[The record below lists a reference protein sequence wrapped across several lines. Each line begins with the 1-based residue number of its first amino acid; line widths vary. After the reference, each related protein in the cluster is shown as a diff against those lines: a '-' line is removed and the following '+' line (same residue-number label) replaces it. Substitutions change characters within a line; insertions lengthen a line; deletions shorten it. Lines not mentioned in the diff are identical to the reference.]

1 QIPGVS
7 PTGRFT
13 TAVPL
18 AIILTVS
25 AIKEMIEDL
34 VGLLFIISIQQKRHY
49 ADDKTNNSKTLVLR
63 NGEWVETVWKELQ
76 GLPQTGG
83 LLTAGAL
90 SSFHG
95 WVECQLPNRKL
106 DEFVGALRAPDS
118 IRYPLKPNQ
127 LLLRGASL
135 KNTKWIFGLAIY
147 TGKETKVMLN
157 STAPPLKQST
167 VERQTNT
174 YILFLFGVLLF
185 LTVFTFAANLIWTR
199 YYEVDMWYLDRKA
212 AGEPTLRTVLDFI
225 TYLILYNTVIPISL
239 SVMLEV
245 VRFTQ
250 ALYINRDLDMY
261 DPDTDT
267 PAMARTSNLNE
278 ELGQV
283 RYLFS
288 DKTGTLT
295 RNVMEF
301 KRCSIGGV
309 MYGNDTADSNA
320 LSDGALLARLKM
332 GDPLARHFFIV
343 LAVCHTVVPECN
355 AEQPDQ
361 PLNYQASSP
370 DEAALVKAARALGFV
385 FTTRTPTGVSIEVN
399 GEELHYEVLQVLE
412 FTSVRKRMGVVVR
425 EPSGRIL
432 VMVKGADTVVFERLA
447 KTSRFREATM
457 HHLEVFAKTGLRTLC
472 IASAEVSSAF
482 HANWTEQYYVASTAI
497 DNREEKLEAVAEL
510 IEGNL
515 QLLGATAIED
525 KLQHGVS
532 ETISNLLRA
541 GISIWVLTGDK
552 QETAINIGYSC
563 RLLNQDL
570 ELVTL
575 NTETLDQT
583 RTQLCDL
590 VEDFGDNLRAEN
602 AVALIVDGH
611 TFGQPEQYSSPIT
624 LRGQRCSVWRDC
636 FMGTCVGVQLQILA
650 TEAKLPFS
658 AFRDSLA
665 KKVSPWQKGE
675 IVKLVRASLKNAVT
689 LAIGDGANDVG
700 MIQAAHVGVGIS
712 GMEGMQAACASDYAI
727 AQFRFLNKL
736 LLVHGAWNYN
746 RLTKLI
752 LYSFYKNVCL
762 YLIQFWF
769 AILSGFSGQIVFERW
784 TIGLY
789 NVLFSAAPPLALGLF
804 DRSCSVNNCL
814 KYPELYRDT
823 QASASFN
830 LKVFLCWVL
839 NSVFH
844 SAVLFWIPLAAFH
857 TSKFPPFCDIH
868 INNPTTDL

>member
-1 QIPGVS
+1 MKKKLESSTLETGSRIVYINERQPITFCKNAISTSKYSVWTFLPKFLCEQFRRYANVFFLVIALLQQIPGVS

-34 VGLLFIISIQQKRHY
+34 VSFLFVTFIQQRRHY
-49 ADDKTNNSKTLVLR
+49 ADDKTNNSKTLALR
-63 NGEWVETVWKELQ
+63 NGEWVETLWKELQ
-76 GLPQTGG
+76 VGDLVKGLPQTGS

-118 IRYPLKPNQ
+118 IDHHNLSYLYISFR
-127 LLLRGASL
+127 
-135 KNTKWIFGLAIY
+135 LAVY

-167 VERQTNT
+167 VDRQTNT

-212 AGEPTLRTVLDFI
+212 QFLHTNVPYLARVFRFSVSINFFSTPASLPRSFSIRLFLAPPYTVRIRFFPSSLDPNPMCLSNPLPAAGESTLRTVLDFI
-225 TYLILYNTVIPISL
+225 TYLILFNTIIPISL

-250 ALYINRDLDMY
+250 ALYINWVSNLDFRYAINMLLTAFIMYHTFVPISLQVSLEVVRFIQALFLNWRRLLPLSARSPTFQDLDMY

-320 LSDGALLARLKM
+320 MSDGALLARLKT

-370 DEAALVKAARALGFV
+370 DEAALVKAARAFGFV

-412 FTSVRKRMGVVVR
+412 FTSFRKRMGVVVR

-432 VMVKGADTVVFERLA
+432 VMVKGADTAVFERLA

-457 HHLEVFAKTGLRTLC
+457 HHLEIFAKTGLRTLC
-472 IASAEVSSAF
+472 IASAEVSNAF
-482 HANWTEQYYVASTAI
+482 HANWAEQYYVASTAI

-575 NTETLDQT
+575 NTESLDQT

-602 AVALIVDGH
+602 SVALIVDGH
-611 TFGQPEQYSSPIT
+611 VSS
-624 LRGQRCSVWRDC
+624 
-636 FMGTCVGVQLQILA
+636 F
-650 TEAKLPFS
+650 
-658 AFRDSLA
+658 
-665 KKVSPWQKGE
+665 
-675 IVKLVRASLKNAVT
+675 
-689 LAIGDGANDVG
+689 
-700 MIQAAHVGVGIS
+700 
-712 GMEGMQAACASDYAI
+712 
-727 AQFRFLNKL
+727 L
-736 LLVHGAWNYN
+736 LLSY
-746 RLTKLI
+746 
-752 LYSFYKNVCL
+752 
-762 YLIQFWF
+762 
-769 AILSGFSGQIVFERW
+769 
-784 TIGLY
+784 
-789 NVLFSAAPPLALGLF
+789 
-804 DRSCSVNNCL
+804 
-814 KYPELYRDT
+814 
-823 QASASFN
+823 
-830 LKVFLCWVL
+830 
-839 NSVFH
+839 
-844 SAVLFWIPLAAFH
+844 
-857 TSKFPPFCDIH
+857 
-868 INNPTTDL
+868 